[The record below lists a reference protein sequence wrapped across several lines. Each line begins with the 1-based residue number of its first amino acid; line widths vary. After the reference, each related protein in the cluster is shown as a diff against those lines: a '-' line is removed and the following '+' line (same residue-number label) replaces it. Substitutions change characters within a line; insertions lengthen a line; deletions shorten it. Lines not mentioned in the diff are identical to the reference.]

1 MAGVLLGGVFELY
14 KGDRE
19 GEFCFRLKTRGG
31 STLMESVE
39 SYTSKEAAERAIRL
53 IEAVA
58 RGAKVIDLTEDA
70 S

>member
-1 MAGVLLGGVFELY
+1 MPGMLLGGVFELY

-31 STLMESVE
+31 SVLMESTE
-39 SYTSKEAAERAIRL
+39 SYRSKEAAERAIQL
-53 IEAVA
+53 IMAVTK
-58 RGAKVIDLTEDA
+58 GAKVVDVTEDA